1 MPGMKEFGVAAVSAT
16 AQKKELEQVLE
27 FKVGGHA
34 LRMLPPDSS
43 SLAVV
48 LASDNQVEV
57 IKGYKSWLAQH
68 MLDDGDKVIWDLVAD
83 RSNKFGFEE
92 VMEIVTWAIE
102 ETTAHPTQPSSGSST
117 SRARTGAKSTGRS
130 PGRGS
135 TRST

>member
-1 MPGMKEFGVAAVSAT
+1 MPGMKEFGVAAVTAT

-27 FKVGGHA
+27 FKVGGHE

-48 LASDNQVEV
+48 IANDSQIEI
-57 IKGYKSWLAQH
+57 IKGYKTWLKQH
-68 MLDDGDKVIWDLVAD
+68 MLDDGDEVLWALVAD
-83 RSNKFGFEE
+83 RTNKFGFEE

-102 ETTAHPTQPSSGSST
+102 ETTAHPTQPSAGSST
-117 SRARTGAKSTGRS
+117 SRARTGARSTGRS
-130 PGRGS
+130 PGKGS